1 MRKIHDVSAS
11 IMFVVSRRFHVSV
24 TCKIY
29 SNMTRIEGP
38 VVQSSSS
45 PDGMQSVG
53 GMEFCFASDRLLA
66 CFFTFLFKTRS
77 SEDRTPVFKNSH
89 YPVYVW
95 QVNTA
100 LLLLINHWWK
110 FSVPS
115 VNMWWRESKYKPCF
129 HLNTLNIF
137 MPTSIRA
144 GGLVSPLIP
153 LTAVCSKCKR
163 RQ

>member
-1 MRKIHDVSAS
+1 
-11 IMFVVSRRFHVSV
+11 MFVVPRRFHVSV

-53 GMEFCFASDRLLA
+53 GMEFRFASDRLLA

-89 YPVYVW
+89 RLSCLCVASKHC
-95 QVNTA
+95 A
-100 LLLLINHWWK
+100 LFLLLINHWWK

-144 GGLVSPLIP
+144 GGLVSPLIT
-153 LTAVCSKCKR
+153 LTSVCSKCKR